1 MLGFLIPKWET
12 WHSIIL
18 TPEQIKTS
26 VGDRLLSCHT
36 SEKKLKQKQAAFEY
50 AAENG
55 DGGSAENGDGRSA
68 EDDDLNP
75 SDHD

>member
-1 MLGFLIPKWET
+1 
-12 WHSIIL
+12 
-18 TPEQIKTS
+18 
-26 VGDRLLSCHT
+26 LLSCQT

-68 EDDDLNP
+68 ENDDLNP